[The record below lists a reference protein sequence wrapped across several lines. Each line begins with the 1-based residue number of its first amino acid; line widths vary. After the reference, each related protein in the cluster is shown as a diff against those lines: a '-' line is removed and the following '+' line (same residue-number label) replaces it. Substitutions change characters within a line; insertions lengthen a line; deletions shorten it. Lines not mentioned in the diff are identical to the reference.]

1 MKSLFLVITLAL
13 TLSCSLAAVTNSQ
26 SAPSHLGASDA
37 VDRKIKVK
45 GGKSI
50 ERDKSKPVRKAIEAW
65 YDLNIQAFNA
75 KDVVAIM
82 ALRTDDFHTT
92 TPDGKANTRADME
105 AYTKRLLDRI
115 DHFISQDFEIGTID
129 IQGDLASADVTQ
141 KTVRMQ
147 RLLSAAD
154 QQEGLVVLYV
164 QHTTAGLTVNENAD
178 PDVPRDMLHLLRTLI
193 PQHGMGFR
201 HGEENSDAHIKTTL
215 VGSSVTI
222 PFREG
227 KLMLGRWQGIFLCE
241 FDGGR
246 ERQVIMIVK

>member
-26 SAPSHLGASDA
+26 SAPSQLGASDA
-37 VDRKIKVK
+37 ADRKIKVK

-147 RLLSAAD
+147 RLPDGTLHKVEAR
-154 QQEGLVVLYV
+154 VV
-164 QHTTAGLTVNENAD
+164 QRETWKHTAQGWKMYTVDN
-178 PDVPRDMLHLLRTLI
+178 I
-193 PQHGMGFR
+193 
-201 HGEENSDAHIKTTL
+201 
-215 VGSSVTI
+215 
-222 PFREG
+222 REG
-227 KLMLGRWQGIFLCE
+227 RILIDDQPY
-241 FDGGR
+241 
-246 ERQVIMIVK
+246 QPAPQ